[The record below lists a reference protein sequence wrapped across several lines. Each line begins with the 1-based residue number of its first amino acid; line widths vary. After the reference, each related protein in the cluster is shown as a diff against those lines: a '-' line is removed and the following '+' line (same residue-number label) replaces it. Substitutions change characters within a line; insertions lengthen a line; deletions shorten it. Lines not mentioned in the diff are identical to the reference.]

1 MAMSRQGYFMEPTVP
16 NQASGPIS
24 MTFFNFTPWPWS
36 RGPWGGTVVYPWD
49 SFVVSPSDVL
59 KVNGS
64 ESLVVDETALSQLAK
79 GTGFIH
85 CVWSC
90 EEFHVRFGIQIIVH
104 AQVLGMGY
112 RPEWQFF
119 IDNGATNDGFH
130 FKSPDGDVSE
140 VHEFEHQ
147 VTHGPK
153 QVSYLHFRVTP
164 KSGHSSLSLNCN
176 ISYRK

>member
-1 MAMSRQGYFMEPTVP
+1 MSKRGDFMEPTMP
-16 NQASGPIS
+16 DQASGPIS

-49 SFVVSPSDVL
+49 SFVDSPSAVL
-59 KVNGS
+59 KPNGN
-64 ESLVVDETALSQLAK
+64 ESLVVQETALSQLAK

-90 EEFHVRFGIQIIVH
+90 EELRVRFGLQITVH

-112 RPEWQFF
+112 RPEWQYL
-119 IDNGATNDGFH
+119 IDHRGTNDGLSE

-140 VHEFEHQ
+140 THEFKQQ

-153 QVSYLHFRVTP
+153 QLSYLHFRVAPT
-164 KSGHSSLSLNCN
+164 SGHSSLNINCN
-176 ISYRK
+176 ISLRK